1 MHRLAVR
8 NWQSGQS
15 PVARSTLATRLTI
28 QHVIAADVEVDPE
41 TRGTEV
47 PEPESKLLGIAEQEV
62 CFVVFANEGQMATGL
77 RLLSDRRPGTC
88 LPLNRRAAV
97 RHTTHVRCGPMSF
110 IMSHHATG
118 PWRRAGTGNHDLVSG
133 GRVDRWEALE
143 RRWTHPWQSNVLDCD
158 DKRGNLQCMTRRKI
172 ETSAEAMSSPT

>member
-8 NWQSGQS
+8 NWQSGRS

-28 QHVIAADVEVDPE
+28 QHVITADVEVDPE

-77 RLLSDRRPGTC
+77 RLSDSRPGTC

-97 RHTTHVRCGPMSF
+97 RHTTHVRCGPMSS
-110 IMSHHATG
+110 IMSHHATS
-118 PWRRAGTGNHDLVSG
+118 PWKAGTGDDGLVPR
-133 GRVDRWEALE
+133 GRFDRWEALG
-143 RRWTHPWQSNVLDCD
+143 RRWTHP
-158 DKRGNLQCMTRRKI
+158 
-172 ETSAEAMSSPT
+172 